1 MKSYLKLI
9 GILILPLAFILYYA
23 YSPVQIPPPGW
34 KLTKLQLPT
43 TPQATENKDTSS
55 SRETRE
61 TRESRESRE
70 SRETRESRESRE
82 SRKTREAPVPHEVL
96 PDSSAHRILFF
107 GDSMVEGL
115 LRRMNCYAFANGYQ
129 MTNVVWYS
137 STTEIWAQTD
147 TLRYFLDKAEPTF
160 VMISIGANEQFIKDA
175 AGRETYIRQIL
186 RELGDTPFVWI
197 GVPAWK
203 EDTGINDLTKRVV
216 GESRYFDSRGLT
228 LQRGRDR
235 MHPTFNAASHW
246 MDLVA
251 EWMSGP
257 STAHPIRMDQPTDGK
272 KHTYKTYALQP
283 LNNWR

>member
-1 MKSYLKLI
+1 MNFSLKLI
-9 GILILPLAFILYYA
+9 GILTLPLAFILYYA

-61 TRESRESRE
+61 TI
-70 SRETRESRESRE
+70 ET
-82 SRKTREAPVPHEVL
+82 PVPHEVL

-216 GESRYFDSRGLT
+216 GENRYFDSRGLT

-257 STAHPIRMDQPTDGK
+257 STAHPIRMDKPTDGK